1 MVSNSLAIE
10 AAQLMDRIERL
21 VRAEEARRGVNPA
34 QWEALRY
41 LARANRFSRTPA
53 ALADYLGATR
63 GTVSQSLIALE
74 AKGLVVRRPSMRDKR
89 SVAIELLEAGR
100 ETLKD
105 DPLHEL
111 AQDLAVGRSPRALSA
126 TVDALRDALRRA
138 IQRNGN
144 RPFGV
149 CQDCRHFRR
158 DADGAGAHACA
169 LVEEPLTT
177 EESYLICAEQ
187 EPAEGPRPAAIS
199 G

>member
-1 MVSNSLAIE
+1 MASNLLAIE

-21 VRAEEARRGVNPA
+21 VRADEARRGVNPA

-53 ALADYLGATR
+53 ALADYLGTTR

-74 AKGLVVRRPSMRDKR
+74 AKGLVARRPSARDKR
-89 SVAIELLEAGR
+89 SVALELMDAGW
-100 ETLKD
+100 ETLED
-105 DPLHEL
+105 DPLNQL
-111 AQDLAVGRSPRALSA
+111 AHDLAADRDPRALAA
-126 TVDALRDALRRA
+126 TVGALRDALRRA

-149 CQDCRHFRR
+149 CRACRHFRK
-158 DADGAGAHACA
+158 DAEGPGAHACA

-177 EESYLICAEQ
+177 EESHLICAEQ
-187 EPAEGPRPAAIS
+187 EPAGV
-199 G
+199 